1 MKNFKS
7 FYINDIKRIEK
18 QEQEERT
25 FKEKKDSIIRDILI
39 QGVSKMTPMYMIKE
53 EGLNELRGRK

>member
-1 MKNFKS
+1 LKNFKS